1 MQFSTPLR
9 RFLLACSLALFL
21 PGCKYVERIDA
32 NGNPINKPA
41 NKPVVATHVTPA
53 ASPARR

>member
-9 RFLLACSLALFL
+9 HFLLACSLAFLL
-21 PGCKYVERIDA
+21 PGCGWVERIDA

-41 NKPVVATHVTPA
+41 HKPVVGTHVAPRATPA
-53 ASPARR
+53 PR